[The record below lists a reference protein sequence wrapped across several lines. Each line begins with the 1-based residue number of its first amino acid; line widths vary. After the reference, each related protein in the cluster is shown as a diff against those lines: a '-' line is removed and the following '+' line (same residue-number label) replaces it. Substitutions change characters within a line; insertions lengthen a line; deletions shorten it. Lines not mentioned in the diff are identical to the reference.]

1 RPRLPEDGGEPT
13 VLTKVAPMVVRPVRL
28 RPGALNEPTGV
39 RAIKGAAGTK
49 HPAGVGGKPLLLRQW
64 LPMTV
69 KHPAGVGGKGR
80 RSVPS
85 LASQEEYLA
94 DLRGHHANAALLTCE
109 NTTHTEV
116 PELRYHQGNA
126 GPGGSTTGVTPGVRD
141 GCAPPVRVGGPPVI
155 GLWPITAQG
164 ATSCGHHA
172 HNYPG
177 RRPLSCQSETSEGGR

>member
-1 RPRLPEDGGEPT
+1 GRPRLPEDGGEPT

-39 RAIKGAAGTK
+39 CAIKGAAGTK

-94 DLRGHHANAALLTCE
+94 DLHWHHANAALLTCE
-109 NTTHTEV
+109 NAAH
-116 PELRYHQGNA
+116 
-126 GPGGSTTGVTPGVRD
+126 
-141 GCAPPVRVGGPPVI
+141 VGGPPVI

-164 ATSCGHHA
+164 AASCGHHA
-172 HNYPG
+172 YNYPG
-177 RRPLSCQSETSEGGR
+177 RRPLSCQSETSEGGRLSAMSEANYADQLAWLRRVAAKDCPQR